1 MDETNIIDVDESN
14 FNEKI
19 IEASESKLLIV
30 DFWAPW
36 CGPCKQ
42 LTPILEK
49 VIKQSAN
56 KVILAKINI
65 DENQQIAS
73 QLRIQSIP
81 TVFAFKN
88 KQIVNAFQGVLA
100 ETDIIKFI
108 EKALGEKIAEDNTEF
123 YQNIDS
129 LIKQKEFI
137 QAKDILLE
145 FISVN
150 PKDVRAL
157 SLLLECMIET
167 NDKDEVNDFINSLE
181 DEIKKDKE
189 IVKIIKRMHILE
201 NNISGPSVDEL
212 IAKLNKNPNDTNI
225 VLDLSN
231 KFFALKHYDEA
242 FNLLL
247 ENYPKNKE
255 KIKKQLLNFFDALGG
270 NNEKTAYYRKK
281 FSSIIFS

>member
-189 IVKIIKRMHILE
+189 IVKIIKRMYILE

>member
-1 MDETNIIDVDESN
+1 MDETNIIDVDELN

-19 IEASESKLLIV
+19 IEASENKLIIV

-49 VIKQSAN
+49 VVKKSPD

-65 DENQQIAS
+65 DENQQVAS
-73 QLRIQSIP
+73 QLKIQSIP

-88 KQIVNAFQGVLA
+88 KQIVNAFQGALP
-100 ETDIIKFI
+100 ESDIMKFI
-108 EKALGEKIAEDNTEF
+108 EKALGEKLEEDNTEF

-129 LIKQKEFI
+129 LIEQKNFI
-137 QAKDILLE
+137 DAKDSLLE

-150 PKDVRAL
+150 PKDVKAL

-167 NDKDEVNDFINSLE
+167 NDKDEINDFINSLE

-212 IAKLNKNPNDTNI
+212 ITKLNKNPNNTNI

-231 KFFALKHYDEA
+231 KYFAVKQYDDA

-247 ENYPKNKE
+247 KNYPKNKE
-255 KIKKQLLNFFDALGG
+255 KIKKQLLDFFDALGG
-270 NNEKTAYYRKK
+270 TNEKTVYYRKK
-281 FSSIIFS
+281 FSSIMFS